1 MEGGGL
7 RTGTETPL
15 ALCVGVHVGC
25 GEHHRAGRQQ
35 CAVARIHLLTKVRN
49 MVIADI
55 KTLMLALLE
64 LLIAI

>member
-1 MEGGGL
+1 M
-7 RTGTETPL
+7 
-15 ALCVGVHVGC
+15 
-25 GEHHRAGRQQ
+25 
-35 CAVARIHLLTKVRN
+35 ARIHLLTKVRN